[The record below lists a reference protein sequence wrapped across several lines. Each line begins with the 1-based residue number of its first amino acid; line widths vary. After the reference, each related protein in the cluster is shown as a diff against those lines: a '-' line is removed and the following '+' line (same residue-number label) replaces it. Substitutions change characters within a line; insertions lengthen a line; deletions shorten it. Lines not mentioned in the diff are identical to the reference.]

1 MSPFAALKIVI
12 IGGTRGIGLE
22 LCHHLAESGHNI
34 ALCGR
39 SSNAEEV
46 ALSLA
51 QQYKI
56 TAFGQAVDATD
67 AIGCAEFA
75 SKAANLL
82 GGIDVLFANAAIFG
96 PVGTIENVDI
106 SRWAETINT
115 NTLTFINPVRA
126 FLPYLRRSTSACI
139 LTMSGGG
146 LGGPR
151 PIKRA
156 SAYFASKAATVSLIE
171 VLAEEL
177 IHEQITVNAIAPG
190 FFPTDFMREAAEV
203 GADIAGPELHSDA
216 SRQADDSV
224 VETLRQLTT
233 LVDFLISS
241 DAREVTG
248 RTLSARWDTSDKI
261 IESRASSNLFRLRR
275 VDNDLIREAP

>member
-46 ALSLA
+46 AQSLA

-156 SAYFASKAATVSLIE
+156 SAYFASKAATVSLID
-171 VLAEEL
+171 
-177 IHEQITVNAIAPG
+177 EQITVNAIAPG